1 MLIVYVVLQ
10 LPLVSCIDC
19 ALGLSEMCALQIIIH
34 GVIVCNCVLGGC
46 LAPGG
51 VGGGV
56 ASVKD
61 FGEA

>member
-46 LAPGG
+46 LDPGG
-51 VGGGV
+51 VGGGG
-56 ASVKD
+56 S
-61 FGEA
+61 